1 MVTCNYSQDTN
12 SLLIELEFVDG
23 NKITFQVSKIYDHCK
38 SYHESQGGIILV
50 RPRNEFGQSIPVE
63 VCGMG
68 GGDILVIM
76 TDYVDKIKVFSFMK
90 KA

>member
-1 MVTCNYSQDTN
+1 MDNDHKIEVSQDTN

-50 RPRNEFGQSIPVE
+50 RLRNEFGQSIPVE
-63 VCGMG
+63 VCGMEEG
-68 GGDILVIM
+68 GYFGHNDRLC
-76 TDYVDKIKVFSFMK
+76 
-90 KA
+90 